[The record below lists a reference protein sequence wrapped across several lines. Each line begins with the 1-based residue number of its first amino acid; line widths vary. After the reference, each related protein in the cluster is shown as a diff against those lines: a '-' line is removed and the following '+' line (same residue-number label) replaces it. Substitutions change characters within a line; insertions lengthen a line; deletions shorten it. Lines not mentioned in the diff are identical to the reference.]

1 MSRRVWRWLTGWVL
15 GCVLAAQPAAAYSVD
30 TGDWVLR
37 PVAGASVNVLRL
49 DVATR
54 ETPTAGMITGVD
66 LDYGLQGPWSLS
78 AGLRPVLA
86 SGFLDFGT
94 RLGAK
99 YRWIQ
104 LDAPLL
110 PYLGADATLATGF
123 PLGYGDVHFNTGVRL
138 AVGADYFVTRHLA
151 VSFELG
157 TELSWLW
164 APIGTAELSQEALL
178 GLSWRL

>member
-1 MSRRVWRWLTGWVL
+1 MSGRVLRWLSGWVL
-15 GCVLAAQPAAAYSVD
+15 GLAFVSQPAQAYSVD

-54 ETPTAGMITGVD
+54 ETPTAGMITGLD

-78 AGLRPVLA
+78 AGLRPVFA
-86 SGFLDFGT
+86 PGFLDFGT
-94 RLGAK
+94 HLGAK

-110 PYLGADATLATGF
+110 PYLGAGATVAAGF
-123 PLGYGDVHFNTGVRL
+123 PLGYGDVHWNTGIRL
-138 AVGADYFVTRHLA
+138 TAGADYFVTRHLA

-157 TELSWLW
+157 TEMSWLW
-164 APIGTAELSQEALL
+164 APIGTFELSQEALL
-178 GLSWRL
+178 GLSWRF